1 MDELKAAL
9 ASGVNV
15 AGLEAT
21 AAAQANEGVAP
32 LHICE
37 ADGLLRS
44 NHMTNMKGCDPFI

>member
-21 AAAQANEGVAP
+21 AAAQPKPPG
-32 LHICE
+32 
-37 ADGLLRS
+37 
-44 NHMTNMKGCDPFI
+44 